1 MNGMRD
7 SVFRRL
13 QRTLS
18 VVLLVLGAAACA
30 GVDMAPAQSVHGEPR
45 YGRDKFIRVRGHT
58 LHYVEAG
65 AGRPVLLVPGA
76 FTTYRA
82 WDRVLPGL
90 SLHCRVLAV
99 DYLGV
104 GDSDKPNAG
113 FRYTVEEQA
122 DLLAEMI
129 AELNLAQVTL
139 VGASYGGAVAL
150 NVAARHA
157 HLVGQVVSIEGGALI
172 TPEVLNYSRLAA
184 LLEWPILGEIIWG
197 FMQSG
202 LFDEIAA
209 QSIMG
214 QAWNSL
220 GGEEQREIV
229 GIVRANI
236 QTLSKTSWTGIYRAI
251 TERIDF
257 MDALAHSQARIL
269 YLYGA
274 DSKYRAVAEM
284 NVTRFQTHRPAVE
297 VVRFEGGVHDLH
309 LQYPDIV
316 AGLVLRFSEMGPGS
330 DLVARGVSAPTEE
343 RLVAEGAVR

>member
-1 MNGMRD
+1 M
-7 SVFRRL
+7 V
-13 QRTLS
+13 S
-18 VVLLVLGAAACA
+18 VVFLVLGAAACA
-30 GVDMAPAQSVHGEPR
+30 NVATAPEQSVHAEPK

-65 AGRPVLLVPGA
+65 AGRPVVLVPGA

-90 SLHCRVLAV
+90 SLHRRVLAV

-104 GDSDKPNAG
+104 GDSDKPKAG

-129 AELNLAQVTL
+129 AELNLAPVTL

-150 NVAARHA
+150 NVAARHPQ
-157 HLVGQVVSIEGGALI
+157 LVGQVVSIEGGALI
-172 TPEVLNYSRLAA
+172 TPEVLNYSRLGA
-184 LLEWPILGEIIWG
+184 LLDWPILGEIIWG

-202 LFDEIAA
+202 LFDEISAR
-209 QSIMG
+209 SIMG
-214 QAWNSL
+214 QAWNGLDS
-220 GGEEQREIV
+220 GEQREIV

-257 MDALAHSQARIL
+257 MDALADSQTRIL

-284 NVTRFQTHRPAVE
+284 NVTRFEMHRPAVE
-297 VVRFEGGVHDLH
+297 VVRLEGGIHDLH
-309 LQYPDIV
+309 LQYPDMV
-316 AGLVLRFSEMGPGS
+316 AGLVLRVSGMAPGG
-330 DLVARGVSAPTEE
+330 DLVARDVSAPTDED
-343 RLVAEGAVR
+343 LAAEGVVR